1 MYKRMSIKKMI
12 IIDLIFSLLAVGVY
26 MLFYYIL
33 PQKYDIQE
41 IGNSYVDMDED
52 QFGYFGDK

>member
-1 MYKRMSIKKMI
+1 MNKRMSIKKII
-12 IIDLIFSLLAVGVY
+12 IIDLIFSLLAIGIY
-26 MLFYYIL
+26 MFFYYIL
-33 PQKYDIQE
+33 PQKYDTQE